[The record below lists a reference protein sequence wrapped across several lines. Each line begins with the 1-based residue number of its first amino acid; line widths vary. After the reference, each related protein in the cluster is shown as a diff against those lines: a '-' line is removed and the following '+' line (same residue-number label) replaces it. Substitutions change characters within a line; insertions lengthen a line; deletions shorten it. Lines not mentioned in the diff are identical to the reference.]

1 MVAAEL
7 LSEGAKDVV
16 IYKIRVADASG
27 EWTVS
32 RRFRNFE
39 TLHRALR
46 ELSAYRLR
54 LPAKRIFSQQHSV
67 EFVEDRRQQLD
78 TYLSGLLANPAVAG
92 AHAFCDLHKL
102 FGDTCLGVGL
112 CRRLHGPSAASLKRW
127 QTDIAASKVSCISLH
142 DTCKM

>member
-7 LSEGAKDVV
+7 STEGSKDVV
-16 IYKIRVADASG
+16 IYKIRVADASS

-46 ELSAYRLR
+46 ESPAYRLR

-78 TYLSGLLANPAVAG
+78 SYLQALLANPAVAG
-92 AHAFCDLHKL
+92 IYP
-102 FGDTCLGVGL
+102 GV
-112 CRRLHGPSAASLKRW
+112 SM
-127 QTDIAASKVSCISLH
+127 D
-142 DTCKM
+142 